1 MKFIFPWGFILWYP
15 EKAKV
20 GTKVS
25 TSTSDGIW
33 DGVCLACAI
42 LLSRSKKFQHEATK
56 KSSHKRGVE

>member
-42 LLSRSKKFQHEATK
+42 LLSREPIKSGGCVGLAT
-56 KSSHKRGVE
+56 R